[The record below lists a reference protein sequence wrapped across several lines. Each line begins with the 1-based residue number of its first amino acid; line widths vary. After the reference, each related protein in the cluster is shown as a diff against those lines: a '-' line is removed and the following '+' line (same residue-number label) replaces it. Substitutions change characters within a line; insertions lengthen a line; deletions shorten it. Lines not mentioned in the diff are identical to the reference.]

1 MVFPESD
8 YDNDAF
14 GYSNGQYTFTHN
26 AFGADMF
33 RYSAN
38 FGQNWTQ
45 WQNWEDTT
53 TIDPKA
59 FDDNFWEGQHIM
71 VQCTSAVSFQTD
83 QLSNY
88 P

>member
-1 MVFPESD
+1 MVFPQND

-14 GYSNGQYTFTHN
+14 GFSNGQYTFTHS

-33 RYSAN
+33 RYSWN

-53 TIDPKA
+53 TIDA
-59 FDDNFWEGQHIM
+59 SVFDDKANFWEGQHIM
-71 VQCTSAVSFQTD
+71 VQCKYFAYF
-83 QLSNY
+83 
-88 P
+88 